1 MTDTF
6 HCDDKETLI
15 AYLYGE
21 IDADLRRQVDGHLR
35 TCAACAS
42 EVEGLQDV
50 RQDLETWLSPEP
62 ELGFTIVQQNARVL
76 RPARWS
82 MPVLPAWARVAA
94 AVLVMAGSAAIAN
107 VQVKYGQDGL
117 TVRTGWMPIETT
129 PPAPVAQVSGP
140 GFVGEP
146 APVAAQ
152 RLAPAADAEWRQ
164 ALTSL
169 ETEMRREL
177 QAIRQAS
184 NAQPSDDRVVRTA
197 SSRSID
203 GDALLR
209 RVQALIAE
217 SEKRYQ
223 GEMALRFTQFS
234 RDFDIRRRA
243 DLQRIDSN
251 LGLLQGRTD
260 RQMLNLYQRVS
271 TQQP

>member
-35 TCAACAS
+35 NCAACAS
-42 EVEGLQDV
+42 EVGGLQEV

-62 ELGFTIVQQNARVL
+62 DLGFTIVQQNARVL

-82 MPVLPAWARVAA
+82 MPVLPTWARIAA

-117 TVRTGWMPIETT
+117 TVRTGWMPIDSTT
-129 PPAPVAQVSGP
+129 SAPVAQVSMP
-140 GFVGEP
+140 I
-146 APVAAQ
+146 AAQ
-152 RLAPAADAEWRQ
+152 PPAAAADAEWRL
-164 ALTSL
+164 ALASL
-169 ETEMRREL
+169 ATEMRREL

-184 NAQPSDDRVVRTA
+184 KAQPGDDRVVRTA
-197 SSRSID
+197 STRPVD

-209 RVQALIAE
+209 RVEALLAE
-217 SEKRYQ
+217 SEKRQQ
-223 GEMALRFTQFS
+223 GELALRLTQFS

-251 LGLLQGRTD
+251 FGLLQGRTD